1 MFSQPFRR
9 KAMPFM
15 RLLFAAVALVSFSNI
30 AFAQDAWP
38 DRPIRFIVTSAAGGG
53 IDLMARIL
61 ADGLSRQLPKP
72 VIVENNGGAGGLVAT
87 RLVAKADADGYT
99 FLFQGPGYAALP
111 YIHKSPGYNVDEDFA
126 SVSLV
131 AKYPLV
137 LITNPALGVKTLPE
151 FIALAKKS
159 PGKYTFA
166 SSGIGG
172 ASHIPL
178 EAIKYQAGI
187 DMVHVPFRGSGQT
200 SAALLAGQIDLTIDG
215 LAPQLGNIKS
225 NRVVPLAVSTAERSP
240 QMPNIPTIAETLP
253 GFQYPMWVAVFA
265 PAKTPKAIVEKI
277 SAAINRAV
285 NDPAAKKRFEEL
297 VVDPIGSTPS
307 ELDKFVKE
315 QLAFNKK
322 IIEQA
327 GIKVGD

>member
-1 MFSQPFRR
+1 
-9 KAMPFM
+9 M
-15 RLLFAAVALVSFSNI
+15 RLTRRLFLAASMLSAGGFVR
-30 AFAQDAWP
+30 AQETWP
-38 DRPIRFIVTSAAGGG
+38 DRPIRLIVTSAAGGG

-61 ADGLSRQLPKP
+61 TDGLSRQLPKP

-87 RLVAKADADGYT
+87 RLVVNADPDGYT

-111 YIHKSPGYNVDEDFA
+111 YIHSAPGYDVNKDLS

-137 LITNPALGVKTLPE
+137 LITNPSLGVKTLPE

-159 PGKYTFA
+159 PGKYTFG

-178 EAIKYQAGI
+178 EAIKYQSGI
-187 DMVHVPFRGSGQT
+187 DMVHIPFKGSGET
-200 SAALLAGQIDLTIDG
+200 STALMSGQIDLTIDG

-225 NRVVPLAVSTAERSP
+225 DRVVPLAVSTLERAKQLP
-240 QMPNIPTIAETLP
+240 DVATIAETLP

-265 PAKTPKAIVEKI
+265 PAKTPKTIVEKM
-277 SAAINRAV
+277 SNAIHGAV
-285 NDPAAKKRFEEL
+285 NDPVAQKRFQDLGVEG
-297 VVDPIGSTPS
+297 IGSSPA
-307 ELDKFVKE
+307 ELEAFVKE
-315 QLAFNKK
+315 QLAFNRD
-322 IIEQA
+322 IIRKA
-327 GIKVGD
+327 SISVGE

>member
-1 MFSQPFRR
+1 MHARG
-9 KAMPFM
+9 
-15 RLLFAAVALVSFSNI
+15 LLFTAVALLGASI
-30 AFAQDAWP
+30 PAFAQDNWP
-38 DRPIRFIVTSAAGGG
+38 GRPVRFIVTSAAGGG

-61 ADGLSRQLPKP
+61 ADGLSRQIPKP
-72 VIVENNGGAGGLVAT
+72 VIVENNGSAGGLVAT
-87 RLVAKADADGYT
+87 HLVAKADPDGYT

-111 YIHKSPGYNVDEDFA
+111 YIHSAPGFDVDKDFA

-131 AKYPLV
+131 AQFPLV
-137 LITNPALGVKTLPE
+137 LITNPALGVRTLPE

-159 PGKYTFA
+159 PGKYTFG

-178 EAIKYQAGI
+178 EAFKAQAGI
-187 DMVHVPFRGSGQT
+187 DMVHVPFRGSGQS

-225 NRVVPLAVSTAERSP
+225 NRVVPLAVSTLERSKR
-240 QMPNIPTIAETLP
+240 MPDIPTMAETLP

-265 PAKTPKAIVEKI
+265 PAKTPKAIVDKV

-285 NDPAAKKRFEEL
+285 NDPATKKRFAEL
-297 VVDPIGSTPS
+297 IVDPVGSTPA
-307 ELDKFVKE
+307 ELDQFVKQ
-315 QLAFNKK
+315 QLSFNKA
-322 IIEQA
+322 IIEKA
-327 GIKVGD
+327 HIKVGD

>member
-1 MFSQPFRR
+1 MRSV
-9 KAMPFM
+9 
-15 RLLFAAVALVSFSNI
+15 RLLFAVIALLGTSI
-30 AFAQDAWP
+30 PAFAQDSWP

-87 RLVAKADADGYT
+87 RLVAKADPDGYT

-111 YIHKSPGYNVDEDFA
+111 YIHSSPGFDVDKDFA

-137 LITNPALGVKTLPE
+137 LITNPSLGAKTLPE

-159 PGKYTFA
+159 PGKYTFG
-166 SSGIGG
+166 SSGVGG
-172 ASHIPL
+172 ASHISL

-200 SAALLAGQIDLTIDG
+200 SAALLAAQIDMTIDG

-225 NRVVPLAVSTAERSP
+225 DRVVPLAVSTLERSAQYP
-240 QMPNIPTIAETLP
+240 AIPTIAETLP
-253 GFQYPMWVAVFA
+253 GFQYPMWVSVFA
-265 PAKTPKAIVEKI
+265 PAKTPKDVVEKMA
-277 SAAINRAV
+277 AAINRAD
-285 NDPAAKKRFEEL
+285 NDPVTKKRIKEL
-297 VVDPIGSTPS
+297 IVDPVGSTPA

-315 QLAFNKK
+315 QLSFNKT
-322 IIEQA
+322 IIDKA
-327 GIKVGD
+327 HIKVGD

>member
-1 MFSQPFRR
+1 MRVTRR
-9 KAMPFM
+9 VFLAAAA
-15 RLLFAAVALVSFSNI
+15 LLNTGTFAL
-30 AFAQDAWP
+30 AQDTWP
-38 DRPIRFIVTSAAGGG
+38 DRPIRLIVTSAAGGG
-53 IDLMARIL
+53 IDLMARIM

-72 VIVENNGGAGGLVAT
+72 VVVENNGGAGGLVAT
-87 RLVAKADADGYT
+87 RLVVNADPDGYT
-99 FLFQGPGYAALP
+99 LLFQGPGYAALP
-111 YIHKSPGYNVDEDFA
+111 YIHSAPGYDVNKDFA

-137 LITNPALGVKTLPE
+137 LITNPSLGVKTLPE

-159 PGKYTFA
+159 PGKYTFG

-187 DMVHVPFRGSGQT
+187 DMVHIPFKGSGET
-200 SAALLAGQIDLTIDG
+200 STALMSGQIDLTIDG

-225 NRVVPLAVSTAERSP
+225 GRVVPLAVSTLERAKQLP
-240 QMPNIPTIAETLP
+240 DVQTIAETLP

-265 PAKTPKAIVEKI
+265 PAKTPKAIIDKMSDAVHK
-277 SAAINRAV
+277 AV
-285 NDPAAKKRFEEL
+285 NDPVAQKRFTDL
-297 VVDPIGSTPS
+297 GVDAVGSNPA

-315 QLAFNKK
+315 QLAFNKA
-322 IIEQA
+322 IIEKA
-327 GIKVGD
+327 KISVGE